1 MGKVMTPACPEI
13 VGNPDYS
20 QLIVDIANYSKTIT

>member
-1 MGKVMTPACPEI
+1 MRKVMTSACPEI
-13 VGNPDYS
+13 VGKPYYS